1 MAWELE
7 GTYFE
12 TCSCEVDRRLGVF
25 LDAATDE
32 QAAKPGEEGLRHSAA
47 FSSWRFAWA
56 A

>member
-12 TCSCEVDRRLGVF
+12 TCSCEGDWRLGVF

-32 QAAKPGEEGLRHSAA
+32 QAAKLGAFRPGRV
-47 FSSWRFAWA
+47 R
-56 A
+56 